1 MPQDASSFRALVARQ
16 EDGRVTTSI
25 ERWRTQDLDD
35 GELTL
40 AVTYSTVNYKDGLVL
55 RPGNAVARKYPLIP
69 GVDLAGRVLESR
81 DARFQRGDAVIV
93 HGFELGTS
101 HHGGYADIA
110 RVPAGWA
117 VPLPDGLSA
126 FQAMALGTAGF
137 TAALSIERLEQHGTH
152 PNAGPVLVTGASGG
166 VGSTAVAMLAARGYT
181 VAASTGS
188 PESHAFLRAL
198 GAERI
203 VDREITSAA
212 SDRPLGHAEWAAAVD
227 CVGGTTLAYVL
238 RTLQYGGC
246 VAASGLTG
254 GSTFESSVMPFIL
267 RGVHLIGIDAVHLP
281 MDVRQRVW
289 QRVATDLRPPQLD
302 ESIAHE
308 ISLEDVPRV
317 QADILRGAVEGRVV
331 VHVQG
336 DV

>member
-1 MPQDASSFRALVARQ
+1 M
-16 EDGRVTTSI
+16 
-25 ERWRTQDLDD
+25 
-35 GELTL
+35 
-40 AVTYSTVNYKDGLVL
+40 L
-55 RPGNAVARKYPLIP
+55 RPGNSVARKYPLIP
-69 GVDLAGRVLESR
+69 GVDLVGRVIESR
-81 DARFQRGDAVIV
+81 DARFPASTAVIV

-101 HHGGYADIA
+101 HHGGYAEMA
-110 RVPAGWA
+110 RVPADWA
-117 VPLPDGLSA
+117 VSLPDGLSG

-137 TAALSIERLEQHGTH
+137 TAALSIERLEQYGAH
-152 PNAGPVLVTGASGG
+152 PTAGPVLVTGASGG
-166 VGSTAVAMLAARGYT
+166 VGSTAIAMLAARGYS
-181 VAASTGS
+181 VVASTGS
-188 PESHAFLRAL
+188 PESHAFLRGL

-203 VDREITSAA
+203 VDREMTSAT

-227 CVGGTTLAYVL
+227 CVGGATLAYVL
-238 RTLQYGGC
+238 RTLKYGGS

-267 RGVHLIGIDAVHLP
+267 RGVSLIGIDAVHLP

-289 QRVATDLRPPQLD
+289 QRVATDLRPPGLD

-308 ISLEDVPRV
+308 VSLDDVPRV

-336 DV
+336 DA